1 MKVFYLFGF
10 AFFSAIMFTCIG
22 CGDTFCKQRGLISHG
37 WLTRKTACKKALYHF
52 LQEIS
57 ASNLQFTDIP
67 ISKKSILLSESLAVP
82 NGMTHLKGD
91 FFGNNANSEEISLH
105 EGRLTFSVHK
115 ILK

>member
-1 MKVFYLFGF
+1 VKVFYLFGF

-22 CGDTFCKQRGLISHG
+22 CGDAFRKQHGLISHG
-37 WLTRKTACKKALYHF
+37 RLTRKTACKKALYHF

-57 ASNLQFTDIP
+57 ASNLQFTDVP

-82 NGMTHLKGD
+82 NGMAHLEGG
-91 FFGNNANSEEISLH
+91 FFGNHANSEEIFLH
-105 EGRLTFSVHK
+105 EGRSTFSVYK